1 MGAFG
6 SLPAMRPLMKS
17 IFYSVALAV
26 FLSTVAI
33 PALAHGGSPL
43 QMLKQIK
50 SQLQLNTSQEQQWDA
65 VVAQEKAAHA
75 TARASFAQVHAALQT
90 ELAKPEPDLAAVATL
105 GDGVRQQ
112 NETLRK
118 QTRDAWLALYAN
130 FTPEQKALARDTIK
144 TGLDRM
150 AARRA
155 AHGSPASPTE

>member
-1 MGAFG
+1 
-6 SLPAMRPLMKS
+6 MKS
-17 IFYSVALAV
+17 TFYSLALAV
-26 FLSTVAI
+26 LLGAI
-33 PALAHGGSPL
+33 AMPVLAHGGSPL

-75 TARASFAQVHAALQT
+75 TARASSAQVQAALQT

-105 GDGVRQQ
+105 SDGVRQQ

-130 FTPEQKALARDTIK
+130 FTPEQKTLARDTIK

-155 AHGSPASPTE
+155 AHGSPAPSPTE